1 MPLNPAD
8 TIART
13 ILAEMERQGLSGDA
27 LGKRAGVHSAMVYRL
42 ARGTRV
48 NITTTTASKLCA
60 ALGLVLTDTGNRA
73 VFRNGFEQGFAAA
86 TRLFDEHVRSQ
97 STTHPQP

>member
-13 ILAEMERQGLSGDA
+13 ILAEMERQGLNPNS
-27 LGKRAGVHSAMVYRL
+27 LGTRATVAPEVVYRL

-60 ALGLVLTDTGNRA
+60 ALGLVLNHNPDNPQTGI
-73 VFRNGFEQGFAAA
+73 VG
-86 TRLFDEHVRSQ
+86 
-97 STTHPQP
+97 

>member
-13 ILAEMERQGLSGDA
+13 ILDEMHYQGLTGNA
-27 LGKRAGVHSAMVYRL
+27 LAVKAGMRADVIYRL
-42 ARGTRV
+42 MNGTRV

-60 ALGLVLTDTGNRA
+60 ALGLVLRP
-73 VFRNGFEQGFAAA
+73 
-86 TRLFDEHVRSQ
+86 
-97 STTHPQP
+97 THPKPAP